1 MSPETQGYE
10 ISASTGGLRRSR
22 KLHRPTTGL
31 PSPLSTYEV
40 RELQH
45 QQKVYV
51 NGHYLAAVQQGKFR
65 PYIHPVLTPGGHVVT
80 EIATADHLHHLG
92 IWFAHED
99 IDGVNFWAPESQW
112 TVPCP
117 RMLVSRSDV
126 DVADDGVTFRQE
138 VDWLDGDE
146 HLCMRD
152 SRVIVI
158 GERPGHTMVD
168 VTVTV
173 RADERPIR
181 MGQTKEAGLA
191 LRVSDQIDV
200 LDGGRITNANGQV
213 NEAETFD
220 QVSDWVDYSGPVS
233 RAQVSGI
240 AIFPHPGS
248 DRIPWFTRDYGPL
261 YVSPWRHEEIT
272 LAPGATR
279 TVGARFAAHD
289 GSCEEADVAGLYARF
304 LEEIA

>member
-1 MSPETQGYE
+1 MP
-10 ISASTGGLRRSR
+10 
-22 KLHRPTTGL
+22 
-31 PSPLSTYEV
+31 TYEV

-51 NGHYLAAVQQGKFR
+51 DGYYLAAVQQGKFR

-99 IDGVNFWAPESQW
+99 IDGVNFWAPESRW
-112 TVPCP
+112 THPIP
-117 RMLVSRSDV
+117 RMLVAATDV
-126 DVADDGVTFRQE
+126 DIGQDGVTFRQE
-138 VDWLDGDE
+138 VDWRDGDGN
-146 HLCMRD
+146 LCMQD
-152 SRVIVI
+152 SRVTII
-158 GERPGHTMVD
+158 GERTDHTMVD
-168 VTVTV
+168 VTVSV
-173 RADERPIR
+173 RAGEQAIR
-181 MGQTKEAGLA
+181 MGKTKEAGLA
-191 LRVSDQIDV
+191 VRVADQIDV
-200 LDGGRITNANGQV
+200 LDGGRITNSHGQV

-220 QVSDWVDYSGPVS
+220 QIADWVDYSGPVS
-233 RAQVSGI
+233 RRETAGI

-248 DRIPWFTRDYGPL
+248 DGIPWFTRDYGPL

-272 LAPGATR
+272 LKPGQTR

-304 LEEIA
+304 LEEVA

>member
-1 MSPETQGYE
+1 MP
-10 ISASTGGLRRSR
+10 
-22 KLHRPTTGL
+22 
-31 PSPLSTYEV
+31 TYEV

-45 QQKVYV
+45 QLKVYADG
-51 NGHYLAAVQQGKFR
+51 NYLAAVQQGKFR
-65 PYIHPVLTPGGHVVT
+65 PYVHPVITPGGHAVT
-80 EIATADHLHHLG
+80 EIAPADHLHHHG

-99 IDGVNFWAPESQW
+99 IDGVNFWAPESRW
-112 TVPCP
+112 THPMP
-117 RMLVSRSDV
+117 RMLVTATDIEIG
-126 DVADDGVTFRQE
+126 ADGVTFRQD
-138 VDWLDGDE
+138 VDWLDGE
-146 HLCMRD
+146 GSIRMQD

-158 GERPGHTMVD
+158 GERPDHTLVD

-173 RADERPIR
+173 RAGEHAIR

-191 LRVSDQIDV
+191 VRVADQIDV
-200 LDGGRITNANGQV
+200 LDGGRITNSNGQV

-220 QVSDWVDYSGPVS
+220 QIADWVDYSGPIS
-233 RAQVSGI
+233 RTETAGI

-248 DRIPWFTRDYGPL
+248 DGIPWFTRDYGPL
-261 YVSPWRHEEIT
+261 YVSPWRHQEIT
-272 LAPGATR
+272 LEPGQTR

>member
-1 MSPETQGYE
+1 MP
-10 ISASTGGLRRSR
+10 
-22 KLHRPTTGL
+22 
-31 PSPLSTYEV
+31 TYEV

-65 PYIHPVLTPGGHVVT
+65 PYIHPVMTPSGHAVT
-80 EIATADHLHHLG
+80 EIAPADHLHHLG

-99 IDGVNFWAPESQW
+99 IDGVNFWAPESQGIH
-112 TVPCP
+112 PIP
-117 RMLVSRSDV
+117 RMLVAATDV
-126 DVADDGVTFRQE
+126 EIGQDGVTFRQE
-138 VDWLDGDE
+138 VDWRDGNGD
-146 HLCMRD
+146 LCIQD
-152 SRVIVI
+152 SRAIVI
-158 GERPGHTMVD
+158 GERPDHTMVD

-173 RADERPIR
+173 RVGDEPIR
-181 MGQTKEAGLA
+181 MGHTKEAGLA
-191 LRVSDQIDV
+191 VRVADQIDV
-200 LDGGRITNANGQV
+200 LDGGRITNSNGQV
-213 NEAETFD
+213 NEPETFD
-220 QVSDWVDYSGPVS
+220 QIADWVDYSGPVS
-233 RAQVSGI
+233 RSETAGI

-248 DRIPWFTRDYGPL
+248 DGIPWFTRDYGPL

-272 LAPGATR
+272 LNPGQTR

>member
-1 MSPETQGYE
+1 MP
-10 ISASTGGLRRSR
+10 
-22 KLHRPTTGL
+22 
-31 PSPLSTYEV
+31 TYEV

-51 NGHYLAAVQQGKFR
+51 DGHYLAAVQQGKFR
-65 PYIHPVLTPGGHVVT
+65 PYIHPVITPRGHAVT

-112 TVPCP
+112 THPMP
-117 RMLVSRSDV
+117 RMVATATDV
-126 DVADDGVTFRQE
+126 EIADDDVTFRQE
-138 VDWLDGDE
+138 VDWLDGDGDVR
-146 HLCMRD
+146 LQD
-152 SRVIVI
+152 TRVIVI
-158 GERPGHTMVD
+158 GERPDHTMVD

-173 RADERPIR
+173 RAGEQPIR

-191 LRVSDQIDV
+191 VRVADQIDV

-220 QVSDWVDYSGPVS
+220 QISDWVDYSGPIS
-233 RAQVSGI
+233 RSETAGI

-248 DRIPWFTRDYGPL
+248 DGIPWFTRDYGPM
-261 YVSPWRHEEIT
+261 YVSPWRHQEII
-272 LAPGATR
+272 LEPGQTR

-289 GSCEEADVAGLYARF
+289 GSCEEAGVAGLYAQF
-304 LEEIA
+304 LAEIA

>member
-1 MSPETQGYE
+1 MP
-10 ISASTGGLRRSR
+10 
-22 KLHRPTTGL
+22 
-31 PSPLSTYEV
+31 TYEV

-51 NGHYLAAVQQGKFR
+51 NGHYLAAIQQGKFR
-65 PYIHPVLTPGGHVVT
+65 PYIHPVMTPSGHAVT
-80 EIATADHLHHLG
+80 EIAPADHLHHLG

-99 IDGVNFWAPESQW
+99 IDGVNFWAPESRW

-117 RMLVSRSDV
+117 RMQVTATAV
-126 DVADDGVTFRQE
+126 EINEDGVIFRQE
-138 VDWLDGDE
+138 VDWLDGDQS
-146 HLCMRD
+146 LRMQD
-152 SRVIVI
+152 SRIIVI
-158 GERPGHTMVD
+158 GERPDYTMVD
-168 VTVTV
+168 VMVTV
-173 RADERPIR
+173 RTGGDPIR

-191 LRVSDQIDV
+191 VRVADQIDV

-213 NEAETFD
+213 NEEETFD

-233 RAQVSGI
+233 RTETAGI

-248 DRIPWFTRDYGPL
+248 DGIPWFTRNYGPL

-272 LAPGATR
+272 LAPGQTR

-304 LEEIA
+304 LEELA

>member
-1 MSPETQGYE
+1 M
-10 ISASTGGLRRSR
+10 
-22 KLHRPTTGL
+22 PT
-31 PSPLSTYEV
+31 YDV

-51 NGHYLAAVQQGKFR
+51 DGHYLAAVQQGKFR
-65 PYIHPVLTPGGHVVT
+65 PYIHPVITPGGHGVT
-80 EIATADHLHHLG
+80 EIAPADHLHHLG

-99 IDGVNFWAPESQW
+99 IDGVNFWAPESRW
-112 TVPCP
+112 TMPIP
-117 RMLVSRSDV
+117 RMLVTATEVEID
-126 DVADDGVTFRQE
+126 DDGVTFRQQ
-138 VDWLDGDE
+138 VDWRDGDDD
-146 HLCMRD
+146 LCMQD

-173 RADERPIR
+173 RAGEDPIR

-191 LRVSDQIDV
+191 VRVADQIDV
-200 LDGGRITNANGQV
+200 LDGGRITNSNGQV

-220 QVSDWVDYSGPVS
+220 QVADWVDYSGPIS
-233 RAQVSGI
+233 RTETAGI

-248 DRIPWFTRDYGPL
+248 DGIPWFTRDYGPL
-261 YVSPWRHEEIT
+261 YVSPWRHQEIT
-272 LAPGATR
+272 LRPEESR

-289 GSCEEADVAGLYARF
+289 GSCEDADVAGLYSRF

>member
-1 MSPETQGYE
+1 MPTYE
-10 ISASTGGLRRSR
+10 I
-22 KLHRPTTGL
+22 
-31 PSPLSTYEV
+31 

-45 QQKVYV
+45 QQKVYAD
-51 NGHYLAAVQQGKFR
+51 GHYLAAVQQGKFR
-65 PYIHPVLTPGGHVVT
+65 PYIHPVMTPGGHAVT
-80 EIATADHLHHLG
+80 EIAPADHLHHLG

-99 IDGVNFWAPESQW
+99 IDGVNFWAPESRW

-117 RMLVSRSDV
+117 RMLVTSTDV
-126 DVADDGVTFRQE
+126 EIGEHGVTFRQE

-146 HLCMRD
+146 SRCIQD

-158 GERPGHTMVD
+158 AERPDHTMVD

-173 RADERPIR
+173 RAGEEPIR

-191 LRVSDQIDV
+191 VRVADQIDV
-200 LDGGRITNANGQV
+200 LDGGRIINADGQV

-220 QVSDWVDYSGPVS
+220 QVSAWVDYSGPIS
-233 RAQVSGI
+233 RSATAGI

-248 DRIPWFTRDYGPL
+248 DGIPWFTRDYGPL

-272 LAPGATR
+272 LEPGQAR

-289 GSCEEADVAGLYARF
+289 GSCEEADVASLYAGF

>member
-1 MSPETQGYE
+1 MP
-10 ISASTGGLRRSR
+10 
-22 KLHRPTTGL
+22 
-31 PSPLSTYEV
+31 TYEV

-51 NGHYLAAVQQGKFR
+51 DGHYLAAVQQGKFR

-99 IDGVNFWAPESQW
+99 IDGVNFWAPESQGLHP
-112 TVPCP
+112 VP
-117 RMLVSRSDV
+117 RILLTSTDV
-126 DVADDGVTFRQE
+126 EIGDDGVTFRQE
-138 VDWLDGDE
+138 VDWRDGDGG
-146 HLCMRD
+146 LCLQD

-158 GERPGHTMVD
+158 GERPDHTMID

-200 LDGGRITNANGQV
+200 LDGGCITNANGQV

-233 RAQVSGI
+233 RTQTAGI
-240 AIFPHPGS
+240 ATFPHPGS
-248 DRIPWFTRDYGPL
+248 DGIPWFTRDYGPL

-272 LAPGATR
+272 LAAGQSR